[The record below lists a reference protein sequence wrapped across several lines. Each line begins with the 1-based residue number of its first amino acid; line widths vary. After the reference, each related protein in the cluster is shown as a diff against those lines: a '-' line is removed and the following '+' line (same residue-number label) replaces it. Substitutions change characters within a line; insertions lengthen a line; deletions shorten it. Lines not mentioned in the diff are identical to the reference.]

1 MIRGLESINEFVN
14 VMLESKDK
22 FETVKEEFDQKNLAI
37 TQCINRFQD
46 KINRIKNSETA
57 IDDEEIME
65 LYTRAV
71 GSLNELLNQVAINME
86 STRKG
91 MKFISDY
98 EQSFNVVV
106 FGKVKAGKSYL
117 GNFIMGNVIRDAGI
131 ASAYDKIERPK
142 VEVYDRGNKW
152 SADKLEEISEEG
164 KE

>member
-106 FGKVKAGKSYL
+106 FWA
-117 GNFIMGNVIRDAGI
+117 M
-131 ASAYDKIERPK
+131 
-142 VEVYDRGNKW
+142 
-152 SADKLEEISEEG
+152 
-164 KE
+164 

>member
-71 GSLNELLNQVAINME
+71 GSLNELLNQVAEFVRIIQE
-86 STRKG
+86 E
-91 MKFISDY
+91 D
-98 EQSFNVVV
+98 
-106 FGKVKAGKSYL
+106 
-117 GNFIMGNVIRDAGI
+117 NFPDQFFSMSV
-131 ASAYDKIERPK
+131 P
-142 VEVYDRGNKW
+142 
-152 SADKLEEISEEG
+152 L
-164 KE
+164 